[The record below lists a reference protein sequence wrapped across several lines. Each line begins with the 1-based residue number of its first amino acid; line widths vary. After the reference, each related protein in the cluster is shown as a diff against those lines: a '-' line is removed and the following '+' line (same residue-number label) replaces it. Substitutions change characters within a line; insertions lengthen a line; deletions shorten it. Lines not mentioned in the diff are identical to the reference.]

1 MGAKKAITRV
11 LSVLGIDR
19 NSNSQLHDC
28 VSRAHVN
35 TRPALGALLL
45 IDHGNLPDELDCT
58 LMAVLLAYPASYAS
72 ELANLFDD
80 ILALVV

>member
-19 NSNSQLHDC
+19 NSNSQLHYR
-28 VSRAHVN
+28 VSRAHTN

-45 IDHGNLPDELDCT
+45 IDHGNSLHQFYCT
-58 LMAVLLAYPASYAS
+58 LRTVLLAYPASDAS
-72 ELANLFDD
+72 ELADLFD